1 MGKVRNIL
9 HNKGNNVVFSVEPT
23 EMVYRAI
30 ELMCEKNIG
39 GLLIVENGK
48 LVGIFTERDYARKLI
63 LKGKSSKDTQIRD
76 LMTSNLVTV
85 TPDTSID
92 DCMRVMTGR
101 KIRHLPVLDKGELVG
116 IISIGDVVHFVI
128 EEQKSIIEHLEHYIT
143 GHHE

>member
-9 HNKGNNVVFSVEPT
+9 HNKGNVIFSVEPT

-63 LKGKSSKDTQIRD
+63 LKGKSSKDTPIRD

-85 TPDTSID
+85 SPDTSID

-143 GHHE
+143 GHQE

>member
-9 HNKGNNVVFSVEPT
+9 HNKGNNAVFSVEPT

-85 TPDTSID
+85 SPDTSID

>member
-9 HNKGNNVVFSVEPT
+9 HNKGNAVYSVEPDT
-23 EMVYRAI
+23 MVYRAI

-63 LKGKSSKDTQIRD
+63 LKGKSSKDTPIKD

-85 TPDTSID
+85 SPDTSID

-101 KIRHLPVLDKGELVG
+101 KIRHLPVLENGNLVG
-116 IISIGDVVHFVI
+116 LISIGDVVHFVI

>member
-9 HNKGNNVVFSVEPT
+9 HNKGNVIFSVEPT

-63 LKGKSSKDTQIRD
+63 LKGKSSKDTQIKD

>member
-9 HNKGNNVVFSVEPT
+9 HNKGNVIFSVEPT

-63 LKGKSSKDTQIRD
+63 LKGKSSKDTPIRD

-85 TPDTSID
+85 SPDTSID

>member
-1 MGKVRNIL
+1 MAKVRNIL
-9 HNKGNNVVFSVEPT
+9 HNKGNAVFSVEPDT
-23 EMVYRAI
+23 MVYRAI

-63 LKGKSSKDTQIRD
+63 LKGKSSKDTPIKD

-85 TPDTSID
+85 SPDTSID

-101 KIRHLPVLDKGELVG
+101 KIRHLPVLDQGNLVG
-116 IISIGDVVHFVI
+116 IISIGDVVHYVI